1 MRKTFWTALAIS
13 AVLASGITSQAQAR
27 AQQVWG
33 MGIAASAI
41 ALYGLIAD
49 QERDD
54 GNYATLGGG
63 WYDAIDTVDEAGEAH
78 LEFRP
83 GVSIWKLQ
91 PLLGVGVTTDG
102 SVMAYAGGRFD
113 VFLGDDLVLSP
124 SLAPAV
130 YAEGDGKDLGSNVV
144 LRFAIDAQYKLEN
157 DSRLGLGMYHMSHGN
172 VFGDDNPGVDTLFL
186 SYTIP
191 FGR

>member
-1 MRKTFWTALAIS
+1 MKRNLWISLIIS
-13 AVLASGITSQAQAR
+13 AAVSVGVVSDAHAR

-41 ALYGLIAD
+41 ALYGLLAD
-49 QERDD
+49 QDRDD

-63 WYDAIDTVDEAGEAH
+63 WFDVIDNVDEAGEAH

-83 GVSIWKLQ
+83 GVSLWKLQ

-102 SVMAYAGGRFD
+102 AVMAYAGGRFD

-124 SLAPAV
+124 SLAPAI

-157 DSRLGLGMYHMSHGN
+157 DSRLGMGIYHMSHGN
-172 VFGDDNPGVDTLFL
+172 VFGDDNPGVDTLFI